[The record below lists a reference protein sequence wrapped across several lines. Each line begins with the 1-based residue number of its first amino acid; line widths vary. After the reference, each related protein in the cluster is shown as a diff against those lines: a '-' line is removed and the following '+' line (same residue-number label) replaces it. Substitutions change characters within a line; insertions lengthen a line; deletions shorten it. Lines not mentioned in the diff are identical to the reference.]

1 MLLQEPGHRHQHV
14 FLYLQTTKTA
24 FTLNNRSLTPPPPQ
38 PRTHLTTA
46 ALSARTYLTNAALSQ
61 EDEVL
66 PLAVPNGGLVEGKEG
81 GAGRTELGRVL
92 EEMK

>member
-14 FLYLQTTKTA
+14 VLYLQTTITA
-24 FTLNNRSLTPPPPQ
+24 FTLNN
-38 PRTHLTTA
+38 LTTA
-46 ALSARTYLTNAALSQ
+46 SLPQ